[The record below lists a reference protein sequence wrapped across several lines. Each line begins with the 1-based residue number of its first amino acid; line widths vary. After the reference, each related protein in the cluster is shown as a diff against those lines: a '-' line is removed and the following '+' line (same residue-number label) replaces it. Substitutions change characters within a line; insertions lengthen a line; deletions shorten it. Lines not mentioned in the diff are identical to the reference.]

1 MSKRNYAFFAS
12 KEILES
18 IVVALALP
26 KLVKSRGDIYV
37 IDVIQD
43 ALIYI
48 MLSRLC
54 IYYTKH

>member
-48 MLSRLC
+48 TLSRLC